1 MTINVFE
8 RPLQPTGQTQQEF
21 CAIDFPTLNDIN
33 ISAIDVNW
41 YNISSGGEPLDAHL
55 ELIDG
60 MILYAASVNPL
71 TLCESATRLR
81 VEISVDTPT
90 APSIESPVFYCLES
104 GATIS
109 SLESMY
115 TGINWYDSSSGGSLL
130 PFDYIL
136 MNGDIVYGATLNPIT
151 GCESIIRT
159 PLSVDILDSRLNYY
173 NLLTIDGNGLNDKLK
188 IEGVE
193 HFTVNK
199 IEIYNRYGNLVWSIA
214 NYNNITNVF
223 KGMANVNG
231 VVSKGSYL
239 PSGTYF
245 FVLTYPNECENSKLK
260 GFIHLDNKL

>member
-1 MTINVFE
+1 M
-8 RPLQPTGQTQQEF
+8 
-21 CAIDFPTLNDIN
+21 N
-33 ISAIDVNW
+33 IR
-41 YNISSGGEPLDAHL
+41 
-55 ELIDG
+55 
-60 MILYAASVNPL
+60 NP
-71 TLCESATRLR
+71 
-81 VEISVDTPT
+81 
-90 APSIESPVFYCLES
+90 
-104 GATIS
+104 
-109 SLESMY
+109 
-115 TGINWYDSSSGGSLL
+115 
-130 PFDYIL
+130 
-136 MNGDIVYGATLNPIT
+136 
-151 GCESIIRT
+151 
-159 PLSVDILDSRLNYY
+159 LNYY

-199 IEIYNRYGNLVWSIA
+199 IEVYNRYGNLVWSIA